1 MDTTAIRKYLFLI
14 HTSKILKQEMD
25 HLPSIAK
32 ASTMK
37 PSLKSSAVSYRHW
50 CLWNEKFEGG
60 SEHEHFLSNGEEKE
74 DLVTIP
80 LNENDRLANCG
91 FQSHHR
97 DSMSASTLASSTM
110 LLSETSS
117 SYDSYTSG
125 DDESMVSDDDDD
137 TAGVFTFSISLSS
150 AFMNPVNLKNNSL
163 SGISQQR
170 QKHEEAWD
178 QEMGKEEFA
187 MIASSILTDA
197 IIQ

>member
-1 MDTTAIRKYLFLI
+1 
-14 HTSKILKQEMD
+14 
-25 HLPSIAK
+25 
-32 ASTMK
+32 MK
-37 PSLKSSAVSYRHW
+37 PSSKSSAVSYRHW

-80 LNENDRLANCG
+80 LNENDRHANCG

-97 DSMSASTLASSTM
+97 DSMSPSTLASSTM

-117 SYDSYTSG
+117 SYDSYISG
-125 DDESMVSDDDDD
+125 DDESMVSDDDDDDD

-150 AFMNPVNLKNNSL
+150 SFMNPVNSKNNSL